1 MKNSMIKLSQRKNSR
16 DCNEY
21 KSCEKNG
28 KYKKH
33 VVQITSVLKKKNWKD
48 QRKKLEKK
56 IKRKNKTNQRT
67 TETHEVVVT
76 IKNTE
81 WGSGFSFCFEN

>member
-1 MKNSMIKLSQRKNSR
+1 MIKLSQRKNSR

-33 VVQITSVLKKKNWKD
+33 VVQITSVLKKK
-48 QRKKLEKK
+48 KLKRSKKK
-56 IKRKNKTNQRT
+56 IGKENKTKKQNEPENDR
-67 TETHEVVVT
+67 
-76 IKNTE
+76 NTR
-81 WGSGFSFCFEN
+81 SGGYD